1 MSKYILT
8 TYKPVQGKEVFNIT
22 TTSDDKNFVSF
33 PAVVGNPNYDA
44 FLVKAELTDTQ
55 VKALKP
61 DTWYDFPK
69 ETK

>member
-1 MSKYILT
+1 MMKYKLIKFVYLNDEIYNVITSPDEEAT
-8 TYKPVQGKEVFNIT
+8 T
-22 TTSDDKNFVSF
+22 SF
-33 PAVVGNPNYDA
+33 PAELDNPNYVQ
-44 FLVKAELTDTQ
+44 FLEQAKLTDAQ

>member
-1 MSKYILT
+1 MKYKVVNSELFDVISYSVIAT
-8 TYKPVQGKEVFNIT
+8 N
-22 TTSDDKNFVSF
+22 DDVAFTSF
-33 PAVVGNPNYDA
+33 PAEIGNSAYDQ
-44 FLVKAELTDTQ
+44 FLEQAQLTDTQ

>member
-1 MSKYILT
+1 MKYKTIIFD
-8 TYKPVQGKEVFNIT
+8 KPFVFTDVVIDLGNDSFT
-22 TTSDDKNFVSF
+22 EF
-33 PAVVGNPNYDA
+33 PATVGNSAYDA
-44 FLVKAELTDTQ
+44 FLVDAQLTDSQ

>member
-1 MSKYILT
+1 MKYMVIKFESLS
-8 TYKPVQGKEVFNIT
+8 GKVT
-22 TTSDDKNFVSF
+22 SVTVASDDSAVNF
-33 PAVVGNPNYDA
+33 PAEVGNPNYDA
-44 FLVKAELTDTQ
+44 FLVQAKLTDTQ

>member
-1 MSKYILT
+1 MRYMVIKFESLSGEIT
-8 TYKPVQGKEVFNIT
+8 SVTVTY
-22 TTSDDKNFVSF
+22 DDSATNF
-33 PAVVGNPNYDA
+33 PAVIGNPNYDA
-44 FLVKAELTDTQ
+44 FLVRAELTDTQ

>member
-1 MSKYILT
+1 MKYMISKFESFGT
-8 TYKPVQGKEVFNIT
+8 ESVNVT
-22 TTSDDKNFVSF
+22 TTNSEATFTSF

-44 FLVKAELTDTQ
+44 FLEQAKLTDKQ
-55 VKALKP
+55 VQALTP

>member
-1 MSKYILT
+1 MTKYIVT
-8 TYKPVQGKEVFNIT
+8 VYKPVEGAEVFNIT
-22 TTSDDKNFVSF
+22 TTTNEVDFTSF
-33 PAVVGNPNYDA
+33 PAEVGNPNYDA
-44 FLVKAELTDTQ
+44 FLVQAELTDTQ